1 MHLALNII
9 GFIIGFILATNLT
22 MNVAITVFRQIPFLK
37 KMITI
42 KVIIYPA
49 EIMRVFIRRI
59 ILGRVL
65 LSVLAIYVLTLISVD
80 GLRIGVIIGS
90 LLGFVLSFSGDNEV
104 FVRFVKD
111 IDNWDMHC
119 NSAVLNDNW
128 IYFRDIVYMIQ
139 ELEKENKNGII
150 LDTNLIK
157 NLINRYSLPKKE
169 KIAVAQ
175 LTDELY
181 TACRHSV
188 QKNIQFRDTLMNSD
202 ADSWLD
208 LIESHTRYIEKNN
221 QDTMDIINK
230 RNDILSKYKPD
241 FTDLGL

>member
-1 MHLALNII
+1 M
-9 GFIIGFILATNLT
+9 ATNLT

-49 EIMRVFIRRI
+49 EIRRIFIRRV

-65 LSVLAIYVLTLISVD
+65 LSAITICALTLISVD

-90 LLGFVLSFSGDNEV
+90 LLGFALSFSGDNEV

-119 NSAVLNDNW
+119 SSAVLNDNW
-128 IYFRDIVYMIQ
+128 IYFRYTVYTIQ
-139 ELEKENKNGII
+139 ELEKEVKNGII
-150 LDTNLIK
+150 LDTNS
-157 NLINRYSLPKKE
+157 INRYSLPKKE

-175 LTDELY
+175 LTDELH
-181 TACRHSV
+181 AAFRCSV
-188 QKNIQFRDTLMNSD
+188 RKNIQLRDTLMNND
-202 ADSWLD
+202 VDSWLD
-208 LIESHTRYIEKNN
+208 LIESNTRYIEKNN
-221 QDTMDIINK
+221 QDTTDIINK

>member
-1 MHLALNII
+1 MHTALNVI

-42 KVIIYPA
+42 KVIIYPT
-49 EIMRVFIRRI
+49 EIRRIFIRRV

-65 LSVLAIYVLTLISVD
+65 LSAITICALTLISVD

-90 LLGFVLSFSGDNEV
+90 LLGFALSFSGDNEV

-119 NSAVLNDNW
+119 SSAVLNDNW
-128 IYFRDIVYMIQ
+128 IYFRYTVYTIQ
-139 ELEKENKNGII
+139 ELEKEVKNGII
-150 LDTNLIK
+150 LDTNS
-157 NLINRYSLPKKE
+157 INRYSLPKKE

-175 LTDELY
+175 LTDELH
-181 TACRHSV
+181 AAFRCSV
-188 QKNIQFRDTLMNSD
+188 RKNIHLRDTLMNND
-202 ADSWLD
+202 VDSWLY
-208 LIESHTRYIEKNN
+208 LIESNTRYIEKNN
-221 QDTMDIINK
+221 QDTTDIINK

>member
-9 GFIIGFILATNLT
+9 GFIIIIFLATNLT
-22 MNVAITVFRQIPFLK
+22 MNVAVTVFRQIPFLK

-49 EIMRVFIRRI
+49 EIMRVFIRRV

-65 LSVLAIYVLTLISVD
+65 LSVIAIYVLTLISVD

-90 LLGFVLSFSGDNEV
+90 LLGFVLSFNGDNEI

-119 NSAVLNDNW
+119 NSTVLNENW
-128 IYFRDIVYMIQ
+128 IYFRDTVYTIR
-139 ELEKENKNGII
+139 ELEKEVKNEII
-150 LDTNLIK
+150 LDTNF
-157 NLINRYSLPKKE
+157 INRYSLPKKE

-175 LTDELY
+175 LTDEVY
-181 TACRHSV
+181 TAYRRSV
-188 QKNIQFRDTLMNSD
+188 QKNIQFRDTLINSD
-202 ADSWLD
+202 VDGWQN

-221 QDTMDIINK
+221 QDIMDILNK

>member
-1 MHLALNII
+1 MHTALNVI

-49 EIMRVFIRRI
+49 EIRRIFIRRV

-65 LSVLAIYVLTLISVD
+65 LSAITICALTLISVD

-90 LLGFVLSFSGDNEV
+90 LLGFALSFSGDNEV

-119 NSAVLNDNW
+119 SSAVLNDNW
-128 IYFRDIVYMIQ
+128 IYFRYTIYTIQ
-139 ELEKENKNGII
+139 ELEKEVKNGII
-150 LDTNLIK
+150 LDTNS
-157 NLINRYSLPKKE
+157 INRYSLPKKE

-175 LTDELY
+175 LTDELH
-181 TACRHSV
+181 AAFRCSV
-188 QKNIQFRDTLMNSD
+188 RKNIQLRDTLMNND
-202 ADSWLD
+202 VDGWLD
-208 LIESHTRYIEKNN
+208 LIESNTRYIEKNN
-221 QDTMDIINK
+221 QDTTDIINK

>member
-1 MHLALNII
+1 MHLALNVI

-49 EIMRVFIRRI
+49 EIRRIFIRRV

-65 LSVLAIYVLTLISVD
+65 LSAITICALTLISVD

-90 LLGFVLSFSGDNEV
+90 LLGFALSFSGDNEV

-119 NSAVLNDNW
+119 SSAVLNDNW
-128 IYFRDIVYMIQ
+128 IYFRYTVYTIQ
-139 ELEKENKNGII
+139 ELEKEVKNGII
-150 LDTNLIK
+150 LDTNS
-157 NLINRYSLPKKE
+157 INRYSLPKKE

-175 LTDELY
+175 LTDELH
-181 TACRHSV
+181 AAFRCSV
-188 QKNIQFRDTLMNSD
+188 RKNIQLRDTLMNND
-202 ADSWLD
+202 VDSWLD
-208 LIESHTRYIEKNN
+208 LIESNTRYIEKNN
-221 QDTMDIINK
+221 QDTTDIINK

>member
-1 MHLALNII
+1 MHTALNVI

-49 EIMRVFIRRI
+49 EIRRI
-59 ILGRVL
+59 FTRRVILGRVL
-65 LSVLAIYVLTLISVD
+65 LSAITICALTLISVD

-90 LLGFVLSFSGDNEV
+90 LLGFALSFSGDNEV

-119 NSAVLNDNW
+119 SSAVLNDNW
-128 IYFRDIVYMIQ
+128 IYFRYTVYTIQ
-139 ELEKENKNGII
+139 ELEKEVKNGII
-150 LDTNLIK
+150 LDTNS
-157 NLINRYSLPKKE
+157 INRYSLPKKE

-175 LTDELY
+175 LTDELH
-181 TACRHSV
+181 AAFRCSV
-188 QKNIQFRDTLMNSD
+188 RKNIQLRDTLMNND
-202 ADSWLD
+202 VDSWLD
-208 LIESHTRYIEKNN
+208 LIESNTRYIEKNN
-221 QDTMDIINK
+221 QDTTDIINK

>member
-1 MHLALNII
+1 MHTALNVI

-42 KVIIYPA
+42 KVITYPA
-49 EIMRVFIRRI
+49 EIRRIFIRRV

-65 LSVLAIYVLTLISVD
+65 LSAITICALTLISVD

-90 LLGFVLSFSGDNEV
+90 LLGFALSFSGDNEV

-119 NSAVLNDNW
+119 SSAVLNDNW
-128 IYFRDIVYMIQ
+128 IYFRYTVYTIQ
-139 ELEKENKNGII
+139 ELEKEVKNGII
-150 LDTNLIK
+150 LDTNS
-157 NLINRYSLPKKE
+157 INRYSLPKKE

-175 LTDELY
+175 LTDELH
-181 TACRHSV
+181 AAFRCSV
-188 QKNIQFRDTLMNSD
+188 RKNIQLRDTLMNND
-202 ADSWLD
+202 VDSWLD
-208 LIESHTRYIEKNN
+208 LIESNTRYIEKNN
-221 QDTMDIINK
+221 QDTTDIINK

>member
-1 MHLALNII
+1 MHTALNAI

-49 EIMRVFIRRI
+49 EIRRIFIRRV

-65 LSVLAIYVLTLISVD
+65 LSAITICALTLISVD

-90 LLGFVLSFSGDNEV
+90 LLGFALSFSGDNEV

-119 NSAVLNDNW
+119 SSAVLNDNW
-128 IYFRDIVYMIQ
+128 IYFRYTVYTIQ
-139 ELEKENKNGII
+139 ELEKEVKNGII
-150 LDTNLIK
+150 LDTNS
-157 NLINRYSLPKKE
+157 INRYSLPKKE

-175 LTDELY
+175 LTDELH
-181 TACRHSV
+181 AAFRCSV
-188 QKNIQFRDTLMNSD
+188 RKNIQLRDTLMNND
-202 ADSWLD
+202 VDSWLD
-208 LIESHTRYIEKNN
+208 LIESNTRYIEKNN
-221 QDTMDIINK
+221 QDTTDIINK

>member
-1 MHLALNII
+1 MHTALNVI

-49 EIMRVFIRRI
+49 EIRRIFIRRV

-65 LSVLAIYVLTLISVD
+65 LSAITICALTLISVD

-90 LLGFVLSFSGDNEV
+90 LLGFALSFSGDNEV

-119 NSAVLNDNW
+119 SSAVLNDNW
-128 IYFRDIVYMIQ
+128 IYFRYTVYTIQ
-139 ELEKENKNGII
+139 ELEKEVKNGII
-150 LDTNLIK
+150 LDTNS
-157 NLINRYSLPKKE
+157 INRYSLPKKE

-175 LTDELY
+175 LTDELH
-181 TACRHSV
+181 AAFRCSV
-188 QKNIQFRDTLMNSD
+188 RKNIQLRDTLMNND
-202 ADSWLD
+202 VDSWLD
-208 LIESHTRYIEKNN
+208 LIESNTRYIEKNN
-221 QDTMDIINK
+221 QDTTDIINK

-241 FTDLGL
+241 FTDL

>member
-1 MHLALNII
+1 MYIALNVIS
-9 GFIIGFILATNLT
+9 FIISFILTINLT
-22 MNVAITVFRQIPFLK
+22 MNIAITVFRQIPFLK

-42 KVIIYPA
+42 KVIIYPT
-49 EIMRVFIRRI
+49 EIRRIFIRRV

-65 LSVLAIYVLTLISVD
+65 LSAITICALTLISVD

-90 LLGFVLSFSGDNEV
+90 LLGFALSFSGDNEV

-119 NSAVLNDNW
+119 SSAVLNDNW
-128 IYFRDIVYMIQ
+128 IYFRYTVYTIQ
-139 ELEKENKNGII
+139 ELEKEVKNGII
-150 LDTNLIK
+150 LDTNS
-157 NLINRYSLPKKE
+157 INRYSLPKKE

-181 TACRHSV
+181 AAFRSSV
-188 QKNIQFRDTLMNSD
+188 RKSIQLRDNLINND
-202 ADSWLD
+202 VDSWLD
-208 LIESHTRYIEKNN
+208 LIESRNRYIEKNN
-221 QDTMDIINK
+221 QDTTDILNK

>member
-9 GFIIGFILATNLT
+9 GFIIIIFLATNLT
-22 MNVAITVFRQIPFLK
+22 MNVAVTVFRQIPFLK

-49 EIMRVFIRRI
+49 EIMRVFIRRV

-65 LSVLAIYVLTLISVD
+65 LSVIAIYVLTLISVD

-90 LLGFVLSFSGDNEV
+90 LLGFVLSFNGDNEI

-119 NSAVLNDNW
+119 NSTVLNENW
-128 IYFRDIVYMIQ
+128 IYFRDTVYTIR
-139 ELEKENKNGII
+139 ELEKEVKNGII
-150 LDTNLIK
+150 LDTNS
-157 NLINRYSLPKKE
+157 INRYSLPKKE

-181 TACRHSV
+181 AAFRSSV
-188 QKNIQFRDTLMNSD
+188 RKSIQLRDNLINND
-202 ADSWLD
+202 VDGWQN
-208 LIESHTRYIEKNN
+208 LIESRNRYIEKNN
-221 QDTMDIINK
+221 QDTTDILNK

>member
-1 MHLALNII
+1 MHIALNIV
-9 GFIIGFILATNLT
+9 GFIAGFILATNLA
-22 MNVAITVFRQIPFLK
+22 MNIVITIFRQIPFLK

-49 EIMRVFIRRI
+49 EIRRIFIRRV

-65 LSVLAIYVLTLISVD
+65 LSVITICALTLISVD
-80 GLRIGVIIGS
+80 GLRIGVIIGG
-90 LLGFVLSFSGDNEV
+90 LLGFALSFSGDNEV

-119 NSAVLNDNW
+119 NSVVLNDNW
-128 IYFRDIVYMIQ
+128 IYFRDIVYTIR
-139 ELEKENKNGII
+139 ELEKEVKNGII
-150 LDTNLIK
+150 LDTNS
-157 NLINRYSLPKKE
+157 INRYSLPKKE

-181 TACRHSV
+181 AAFRSSV
-188 QKNIQFRDTLMNSD
+188 RKSIQLRDNLINND
-202 ADSWLD
+202 VDSWLD
-208 LIESHTRYIEKNN
+208 LIESRNRYIEKNN
-221 QDTMDIINK
+221 QDTTDILNK

>member
-49 EIMRVFIRRI
+49 EIMRVFIRRV

-65 LSVLAIYVLTLISVD
+65 LSVIAIYVLTLISVD

-111 IDNWDMHC
+111 IDNWDIHC

-128 IYFRDIVYMIQ
+128 IYFRYTVYTIQ
-139 ELEKENKNGII
+139 ELEKEVKNGII
-150 LDTNLIK
+150 LDTNS
-157 NLINRYSLPKKE
+157 INRYSLPKKE
-169 KIAVAQ
+169 KIAVAK

-181 TACRHSV
+181 AAFRCSV
-188 QKNIQFRDTLMNSD
+188 RKKIQFRDTLMNSD

>member
-1 MHLALNII
+1 MNI
-9 GFIIGFILATNLT
+9 
-22 MNVAITVFRQIPFLK
+22 AITVFRQIPFLK

-49 EIMRVFIRRI
+49 EIRRIFIRRV

-65 LSVLAIYVLTLISVD
+65 LSVITICALTLISVD

-90 LLGFVLSFSGDNEV
+90 LLGFALSFSGDNEV

-128 IYFRDIVYMIQ
+128 IYFRYTVYTIR
-139 ELEKENKNGII
+139 ELEKEVKNGII
-150 LDTNLIK
+150 LDTNS
-157 NLINRYSLPKKE
+157 INRYSLPKKE
-169 KIAVAQ
+169 KIAVAK

-181 TACRHSV
+181 AAFRCSV
-188 QKNIQFRDTLMNSD
+188 QKKIQLRDTLMNND
-202 ADSWLD
+202 VDSWLD
-208 LIESHTRYIEKNN
+208 LIESNTRYIEKNN
-221 QDTMDIINK
+221 QDTTDIINK

>member
-1 MHLALNII
+1 MHTALNVI

-49 EIMRVFIRRI
+49 EIRRIFIRRVV
-59 ILGRVL
+59 LGRVL
-65 LSVLAIYVLTLISVD
+65 LSAITICALTLISVD

-90 LLGFVLSFSGDNEV
+90 LLGFALSFSGDNEV

-119 NSAVLNDNW
+119 SSAVLNDNW
-128 IYFRDIVYMIQ
+128 IYFRYTVYTIQ
-139 ELEKENKNGII
+139 ELEKEVKNGII
-150 LDTNLIK
+150 LDTNS
-157 NLINRYSLPKKE
+157 INRYSLPKKE

-175 LTDELY
+175 LTDELH
-181 TACRHSV
+181 AAFRCSV
-188 QKNIQFRDTLMNSD
+188 RKNIQLRDTLMNND
-202 ADSWLD
+202 VDSWLD
-208 LIESHTRYIEKNN
+208 LIESNTRYIEKNN
-221 QDTMDIINK
+221 QDTTDIINK

>member
-1 MHLALNII
+1 MHTALNVI

-49 EIMRVFIRRI
+49 EIRRIFIRRV

-65 LSVLAIYVLTLISVD
+65 LSAITICALTLISVD

-90 LLGFVLSFSGDNEV
+90 LLGFALSFSGDNEV

-119 NSAVLNDNW
+119 NSTVLNENW
-128 IYFRDIVYMIQ
+128 IYFRDTVYTIR
-139 ELEKENKNGII
+139 ELEKEVKNEII
-150 LDTNLIK
+150 LDTNF
-157 NLINRYSLPKKE
+157 INRYSLPKKE

-175 LTDELY
+175 LTDEVY
-181 TACRHSV
+181 TAYRRSV
-188 QKNIQFRDTLMNSD
+188 QKNIQFRDTLMNND
-202 ADSWLD
+202 VDGWQN

-221 QDTMDIINK
+221 QDIMDILNK

>member
-1 MHLALNII
+1 MHTALNVI

-49 EIMRVFIRRI
+49 EIRRIFIRRV

-65 LSVLAIYVLTLISVD
+65 LSAITICALTLISVD

-90 LLGFVLSFSGDNEV
+90 LLGFALSFSGDNEV

-119 NSAVLNDNW
+119 SSAVLNDNW
-128 IYFRDIVYMIQ
+128 IYFRYTVYTIQ
-139 ELEKENKNGII
+139 ELEKEVKNGII
-150 LDTNLIK
+150 LDTNS
-157 NLINRYSLPKKE
+157 INRYSLPKKE

-175 LTDELY
+175 LTDELH
-181 TACRHSV
+181 AAFRCSV
-188 QKNIQFRDTLMNSD
+188 RKNIQLRDTLMNND
-202 ADSWLD
+202 VDSWLD
-208 LIESHTRYIEKNN
+208 LIESNTRYIEKNN
-221 QDTMDIINK
+221 QDTTDIINK

>member
-1 MHLALNII
+1 MHTALNVI

-22 MNVAITVFRQIPFLK
+22 MNVAVTVFRQIPFLK

-49 EIMRVFIRRI
+49 EIRRIFIRRV

-65 LSVLAIYVLTLISVD
+65 LSVITICALTLISVD
-80 GLRIGVIIGS
+80 GLRIGVIIGG
-90 LLGFVLSFSGDNEV
+90 LLGFALSFSGDNEV

-119 NSAVLNDNW
+119 NSTVLNENW
-128 IYFRDIVYMIQ
+128 IYFRNTVYTIQ
-139 ELEKENKNGII
+139 TLEKELKNVII
-150 LDTNLIK
+150 LDTNSITSSL
-157 NLINRYSLPKKE
+157 NSYSLPKKE
-169 KIAVAQ
+169 KIAVAK

-181 TACRHSV
+181 AAFRCSV
-188 QKNIQFRDTLMNSD
+188 RKKIQFRDTLMNSD

-221 QDTMDIINK
+221 QDTMDILNK
-230 RNDILSKYKPD
+230 RNDILSKYELD

>member
-1 MHLALNII
+1 MNI
-9 GFIIGFILATNLT
+9 
-22 MNVAITVFRQIPFLK
+22 AITVFRQIPFLK

-49 EIMRVFIRRI
+49 EIRRIFIRKV

-65 LSVLAIYVLTLISVD
+65 LSAITICALTLIPVD

-90 LLGFVLSFSGDNEV
+90 LLGFALSFSGDNEV

-119 NSAVLNDNW
+119 SSAVLNDNW
-128 IYFRDIVYMIQ
+128 IYFRYTVYTIQ
-139 ELEKENKNGII
+139 ELEKEVKNGII
-150 LDTNLIK
+150 LDTNS
-157 NLINRYSLPKKE
+157 INRYSLPKKE

-175 LTDELY
+175 LTDELH
-181 TACRHSV
+181 AAFRCSV
-188 QKNIQFRDTLMNSD
+188 RKNIQLRDTLMNND
-202 ADSWLD
+202 VDSWLD
-208 LIESHTRYIEKNN
+208 LIESKTRYIEKNN
-221 QDTMDIINK
+221 QDTTDIINK

>member
-1 MHLALNII
+1 MHTALNVI

-42 KVIIYPA
+42 KVIIYPT
-49 EIMRVFIRRI
+49 EIRRIFIRRV

-65 LSVLAIYVLTLISVD
+65 LSAITICALTLISVD

-90 LLGFVLSFSGDNEV
+90 LLGFALSFSGDNEV

-119 NSAVLNDNW
+119 SSAVLNDNW
-128 IYFRDIVYMIQ
+128 IYFRYTVYTIQ
-139 ELEKENKNGII
+139 ELEKEVKNGII
-150 LDTNLIK
+150 LDTNS
-157 NLINRYSLPKKE
+157 INRYSLPKKE

-175 LTDELY
+175 LTDELH
-181 TACRHSV
+181 AAFRCSV
-188 QKNIQFRDTLMNSD
+188 RKNIQLRDTLMNND
-202 ADSWLD
+202 VDSWLD
-208 LIESHTRYIEKNN
+208 LIESNTRYIEKNN
-221 QDTMDIINK
+221 QDTTDIINK